1 MTPSASRSIIVA
13 FLLWACLTP
22 SAFAQAIPPQDRVQ
36 LPPNE
41 FAPPGAGSNDAPGGM
56 MPGADPF
63 MLLEN
68 NRQVQVDL
76 GLSEDQ
82 IRRLSHSGQ
91 LFRSQ
96 LQELARA
103 TNVSSKAE
111 IERQIWTSRD
121 TIVHLL
127 TPEQLQRLQQI
138 MLQIHGPCL
147 AISDTHF
154 SQDLG
159 LSEMQLQKMV
169 ATCRQVTMNM
179 REAFRP
185 PPSGEDPCLTLR
197 TNRAQL
203 EQLRTEGQA
212 RVVALL
218 SAPQQR
224 RLQEMQGRKLTLE
237 PVMPPQCDHRM
248 NMVPPDS

>member
-1 MTPSASRSIIVA
+1 MTPSASRGIIVA

-76 GLSEDQ
+76 GLSEEQ

-185 PPSGEDPCLTLR
+185 PALGEDPCITLR
-197 TNRAQL
+197 ASRAQI
-203 EQLRTEGQA
+203 EQLQTEGQA
-212 RVVALL
+212 RVAALL

-224 RLQEMQGRKLTLE
+224 RLQQMQGRKLTLE